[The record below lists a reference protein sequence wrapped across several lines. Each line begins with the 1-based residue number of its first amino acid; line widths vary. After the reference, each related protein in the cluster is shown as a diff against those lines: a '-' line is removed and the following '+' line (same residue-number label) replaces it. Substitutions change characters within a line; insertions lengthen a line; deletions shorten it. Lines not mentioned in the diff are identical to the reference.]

1 MNQNPSWNESNL
13 TERRSTCF
21 AGNFKITSWYQSCFW
36 DLLRHPSLVFLY
48 KWQSVLLHLSR
59 YLDTIG
65 VPWVFKRTVLKLFC
79 HEMPRKMI
87 QNNTNLSRCIS
98 SFLFQSDVDIK
109 HRWRR
114 TWGREQILKGFL
126 ITQILTRNF
135 SKEFRTKSFRLY
147 HLKFKN
153 DLVTETMQPKFS
165 SKRLW
170 SNYWHFLSCR
180 ESRKSF
186 NPSYPPP
193 KNIKHWTKNI
203 KQWDWKER
211 DAF

>member
-1 MNQNPSWNESNL
+1 MKWIQSHRKEIHFFCREFQNHLISV
-13 TERRSTCF
+13 
-21 AGNFKITSWYQSCFW
+21 FW

-48 KWQSVLLHLSR
+48 DNR
-59 YLDTIG
+59 YSCTFQGLDTIG
-65 VPWVFKRTVLKLFC
+65 SRESSKEQFWSCFVMR
-79 HEMPRKMI
+79 PRKMI

-135 SKEFRTKSFRLY
+135 QRNFERN
-147 HLKFKN
+147 HLSSQIQKWPGHG
-153 DLVTETMQPKFS
+153 DYATQFS

-170 SNYWHFLSCR
+170 SNYWHFLS
-180 ESRKSF
+180 ERKPKKF
-186 NPSYPPP
+186 YPLALPGPHPP
-193 KNIKHWTKNI
+193 ENT
-203 KQWDWKER
+203 
-211 DAF
+211 